1 MRQICKLLTSGER
14 RISSALYCGLAG
26 AGHLLRG
33 HLNSAGGT
41 ALISDWLIFLGRIVA
56 SRAI

>member
-1 MRQICKLLTSGER
+1 LQASDVR
-14 RISSALYCGLAG
+14 RTTYLVGALYCGLAG
-26 AGHLLRG
+26 AGHLPSG

-41 ALISDWLIFLGRIVA
+41 ALFSDWLIFLVLAAIVA